1 MNNKTMKIIWHVSRI
16 LLGLVFIFSGFVKG
30 IDPWGVSFKI
40 TDYFN
45 AWGMDYLNPA
55 AFTLGIV
62 QSAFEFVVG
71 IALIFDVFIVLF
83 SWISLLFMGFFTV
96 LTFWIALKNPVTD
109 CGCFGDALVLTN
121 WETFFKNIFFSAL
134 AIIVFVYRKKFK
146 PGSFRIIPAIM
157 ALATVAVYGYLV
169 DYSYN
174 HLPIMDFRPFK
185 IGANIPQGMTVP
197 EDAPKD
203 VYENTLYYKNLKTGK
218 VKAFTEENYP
228 WKDTLNWKFVR
239 MDNELVQKGYEPP
252 IHNFQIETMDGE
264 DIKDFFLYD
273 DKYTFFYVAYNL
285 QKANLS
291 TMDAVNNLAEYAMN
305 HDMNFIGLT
314 SSLPEDIETF
324 RADNN
329 IPFELFNCDETT
341 LKTMIRSDP
350 GLMLLKK
357 GTILYKW
364 HYNDVPSIDEF
375 ERQLKYFRITDQ

>member
-1 MNNKTMKIIWHVSRI
+1 MNKTMKIIWQVSRI

-45 AWGMDYLNPA
+45 AWGLDSLNSW
-55 AFTLGIV
+55 AFALGIL
-62 QSAFEFVVG
+62 QSAFEFIIGV
-71 IALIFDVFIVLF
+71 ALVFDVFIALV
-83 SWISLLFMGFFTV
+83 SWISLLFMGFFTI
-96 LTFWIALKNPVTD
+96 LTLWIAIYNPVTD

-121 WETFFKNIFFSAL
+121 WETFYKNIFFSAL
-134 AIIVFVYRKKFK
+134 AIIVFVYRNKFK
-146 PGSFRIIPAIM
+146 PGSFKIIPTIM
-157 ALATVAVYGYLV
+157 ALATTAVFGYLV
-169 DYSYN
+169 DYSYK

-185 IGANIPQGMTVP
+185 VGANIPEGMIIP
-197 EDAPKD
+197 ENAPKD
-203 VYENTLYYKNLKTGK
+203 VYKNTLYYKNLKTGK
-218 VKAFTEENYP
+218 VKAFNEDNSP
-228 WKDTLNWKFVR
+228 WQDTLKWKYVR
-239 MDNELVQKGYEPP
+239 MDSELLQKGYEPP
-252 IHNFQIETMDGE
+252 IHNFQIETPEGE

-273 DKYTFFYVAYNL
+273 EKYTFFYVAYDL

-291 TMDAVNNLAEYAMN
+291 TMDAVNTLADYAMN

-314 SSLPEDIETF
+314 SSLPEDIESF
-324 RADNN
+324 REENN

-364 HYNDVPSIDEF
+364 HYNDVPSIEEF
-375 ERQLKYFRITDQ
+375 ERQLKYLKISKQ